1 MRRMNNFDR
10 ESEYQDSTEIQNRYD
25 ADRSRESR
33 NFRYRNDEAY
43 DRYTVPRNHR
53 AYDRPFY
60 NPASE
65 TPHISHDR
73 MTRQHGDIDWKK
85 NRSLV
90 SLIFLIILI
99 VISIILLSSD
109 LKQYAAVTLV
119 IAVILFVGNFMT
131 GRKR

>member
-1 MRRMNNFDR
+1 M
-10 ESEYQDSTEIQNRYD
+10 
-25 ADRSRESR
+25 
-33 NFRYRNDEAY
+33 
-43 DRYTVPRNHR
+43 
-53 AYDRPFY
+53 
-60 NPASE
+60 
-65 TPHISHDR
+65 
-73 MTRQHGDIDWKK
+73 
-85 NRSLV
+85 